1 MCAGQAEAIS
11 RAARVANVGCYASSP
26 SLCYVRLSMPPDRT
40 DHPLTINAVSGYSG
54 GGKQMIEAYEKGAAP
69 AFELYALGLNTST
82 FPRSSL
88 IRSSRRNPCSFRRS
102 EIFVRECWCPSR
114 CNSTP
119 FPSAQGDR
127 SSRRLFASLRGR
139 AHVRL
144 CDPPAN
150 GKLDALH

>member
-1 MCAGQAEAIS
+1 
-11 RAARVANVGCYASSP
+11 
-26 SLCYVRLSMPPDRT
+26 
-40 DHPLTINAVSGYSG
+40 
-54 GGKQMIEAYEKGAAP
+54 MIEAYEKGAAP
-69 AFELYALGLNTST
+69 AFVTPSGLNTST

-114 CNSTP
+114 CNSMLFPVGPRRPIFTP
-119 FPSAQGDR
+119 PIRVTTRA
-127 SSRRLFASLRGR
+127 

-150 GKLDALH
+150 GKLDALALNGTDDMEIYVFANEARRQAVLVARQDNLGKGASGSAVQNLELTLKGGGA